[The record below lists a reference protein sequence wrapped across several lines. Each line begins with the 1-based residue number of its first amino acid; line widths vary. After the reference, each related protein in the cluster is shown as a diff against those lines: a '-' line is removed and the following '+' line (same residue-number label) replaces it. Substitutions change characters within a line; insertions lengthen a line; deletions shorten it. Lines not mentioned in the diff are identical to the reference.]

1 MKRNNMNLQL
11 FAYKDYGT
19 SNFFEEAFAS
29 AYTSDDNDD
38 NSNTDVPSDPIEAP
52 VSDDTDEV
60 DEIPGDDNETPDDVP
75 QDVTDDVPDVATPQL
90 TKEELIEAFKT
101 SQTPVYDEET
111 QQAIELMNYLKENP
125 HLVGALRDTDP
136 TAYQEMN
143 NFVPDEMTRKM
154 QEFEEFMVEQQY
166 QKVVQT
172 MKTKYS
178 DYDEEKVLEFAEQH
192 DIADLEVAYKALSA
206 DSKPKFDLEAERTKL
221 REQIKA
227 EVMKEM
233 RENASNTSTI
243 VGSGGDVPPVQDEV
257 VITQQEKRVAQMLGM
272 SVDEYTKYR
281 DNR

>member
-52 VSDDTDEV
+52 VSDDIDEV
-60 DEIPGDDNETPDDVP
+60 DEIPGDDDETPDDVP

-125 HLVGALRDTDP
+125 QLIGALRDTDP

>member
-1 MKRNNMNLQL
+1 MKRNKMNLQL

-38 NSNTDVPSDPIEAP
+38 NSNTDVPSDTTEAP

-60 DEIPGDDNETPDDVP
+60 DEIPDGDDETPEDVP
-75 QDVTDDVPDVATPQL
+75 QDVVEDVPNVSTPQL
-90 TKEELIEAFKT
+90 TKEELIEAMKA
-101 SQTPVYDEET
+101 SQTPVYNEET

-143 NFVPDEMTRKM
+143 NFVPDEMTKKM

-166 QKVVQT
+166 QKVVSV
-172 MKTKYS
+172 MKSKYS
-178 DYDEEKVLEFAEQH
+178 DYDEDKVLEFAEEH

-206 DSKPKFDLEAERTKL
+206 DSKPKFDVEAERTKL

-227 EVMKEM
+227 ELMKEM
-233 RENASNTSTI
+233 RENASSTSTI